1 MLKSAHPRHTEAQAK
16 EAQEREHKL
25 HLCGWI
31 FFVLSACCFV
41 IATLPGDDPISL
53 LGSIFFF
60 LACMPFVATLL
71 LAMSRKDGA

>member
-1 MLKSAHPRHTEAQAK
+1 MSKQAQA
-16 EAQEREHKL
+16 EQARARQAREREHKL

-31 FFVLSACCFV
+31 FFVTSASLFIV
-41 IATLPGDDPISL
+41 ASLRAGDPISL

-60 LACMPFVATLL
+60 LACMPNVAALL